1 MAAPPDIWAEPSDA
15 KTGVIRRANAA
26 AGLPATPSAFQRF
39 RDDKTSTKQT
49 AAART
54 ARAIPNA
61 KPGGRY
67 DVTIWCFPA
76 STHKP
81 RKSTAR

>member
-1 MAAPPDIWAEPSDA
+1 M
-15 KTGVIRRANAA
+15 
-26 AGLPATPSAFQRF
+26 PSAFQRF